1 VIDQPDVADEELE
14 PWTAEPLGSG
24 FVIEDA
30 RVADADWGEVR
41 AAGGRVLRSRLDG
54 VRCGAAR
61 MRSLRLVDVI
71 VRDADLSNADW
82 GSAALHRVVFE
93 RCRMTGFN
101 GSGLEAESVVLR
113 ECGLDLANL
122 RGASLRAVAFDD
134 CGLDDADLSGATL
147 REVRFEHSRL
157 RRVMIDGLRLQRV
170 DFRGSQLDPDGDI
183 TALRGAIVDSL
194 QIVELGPLLA
204 RGLGITVRDGEDD
217 LQAPR
222 RRR

>member
-1 VIDQPDVADEELE
+1 MIERPDVVDEELE
-14 PWTAEPLGSG
+14 EWAAAPLRAG

-30 RVADADWGEVR
+30 LVGAADWSGAA

-54 VRCGAAR
+54 VRCAGSR

-82 GSAALHRVVFE
+82 GAAELQRVVFE
-93 RCRMTGFN
+93 RCRMTGF
-101 GSGLEAESVVLR
+101 GGAGLQGADVEFR
-113 ECGLDLANL
+113 ECALDLASF
-122 RGASLRAVAFDD
+122 RGASLRSARFDD

-147 REVRFEHSRL
+147 RSVEFAHSRL
-157 RRVMIDGLRLQRV
+157 RRVSIDEMRLERV
-170 DFRGSQLDPDGDI
+170 DFRGSDLDPDGDV

-194 QIVELGPLLA
+194 QIVGLGPLLA
-204 RGLGITVRDGEDD
+204 RGLGLVIRDDEDD
-217 LQAPR
+217 LQPPR